1 MKIRL
6 GYVAI
11 SKTLN
16 ITSSSTLTYA
26 LYKKLGEKRGNEK
39 LDKVIKSNFESLEEI
54 LKYNIKNDISFYRM
68 TSNLIPLA
76 THTDVNYE
84 VFNRYASYFKKIGDI
99 INNNNLR
106 VDTHPDQ
113 FCVLNSINEHVVESS
128 INILKHHVN
137 MFEKMHINGKMV
149 LHVGSSQGG
158 KRKAMERFINN
169 FNKLDENIKSKVI
182 LENDDKVF
190 NVRNTLKI
198 CEQLKIPMVLDYHH
212 HLCNNNG
219 EKIEDFIERIFKTWE
234 NDDLKPKIH
243 FSSPK
248 SKKEFRSH
256 SDYVDVDAFLNFL
269 ERIKFTNQ
277 DIDIMLE
284 VKEKDEALFRLIRQ
298 IKYKKNYKF
307 EKNTTFF
314 I

>member
-11 SKTLN
+11 SKTLG
-16 ITSSSTLTYA
+16 ITSSSTVTYT
-26 LYKKLGEKRGNEK
+26 LYKKLGEVCGNEK
-39 LDKVIKSNFESLEEI
+39 LDKVIKSNFEALEEI

-76 THTDVNYE
+76 THECVDYE
-84 VFNRYASYFKKIGDI
+84 FFERYTSYFGKIGQI
-99 INNNNLR
+99 INKNNLR

-113 FCVLNSINEHVVESS
+113 FCVLNSVNERVVESS
-128 INILKHHVN
+128 INILKYHAT

-149 LHVGSSQGG
+149 LHIGSSQGG
-158 KRKAMERFINN
+158 KEASLERFISN
-169 FNKLDENIKSKVI
+169 FNKLDDNIKSKII
-182 LENDDKVF
+182 LENDDKIF
-190 NVRNTLKI
+190 NICDTLSL
-198 CEQLKIPMVLDYHH
+198 CEQINVPMVLDYHH

-219 EKIEDFIERIFKTWE
+219 EKIENFIERIFRTWD
-234 NDDLKPKIH
+234 NDELNPKIH

-256 SDYVDVDAFLNFL
+256 SDYIDVDAFLNFL
-269 ERIKFTNQ
+269 EKIKFTNQ

-298 IKYKKNYKF
+298 IKYKKDYKF
-307 EKNTTFF
+307 KNNTIFF

>member
-16 ITSSSTLTYA
+16 ITSSSTLTYT

-39 LDKVIKSNFESLEEI
+39 LDKVIKSNFEALEEI
-54 LKYNIKNDISFYRM
+54 LKYNIKNDIYFYRM
-68 TSNLIPLA
+68 TSNLIPLS

-84 VFNRYASYFKKIGDI
+84 VFNRYLSYFKKIGDI

-113 FCVLNSINEHVVESS
+113 FCVLNSINERVVESS
-128 INILKHHVN
+128 INILKYHVN
-137 MFEKMHINGKMV
+137 KFKKMHINGKMV

-190 NVRNTLKI
+190 NIRNTLKI

-219 EKIEDFIERIFKTWE
+219 EKIEDFIERIFKTWD
-234 NDDLKPKIH
+234 NDDLIPKIH

-248 SKKEFRSH
+248 NKKEFRSH

-269 ERIKFTNQ
+269 EKIKFTNQ

-298 IKYKKNYKF
+298 IKYKKDYKF